1 VCEAPG
7 CLPQRS
13 DHVEPSHSKRPGE
26 RDSLERLR
34 WKVSLLRVE
43 LATLATSHDVLG
55 ISDHCGLVEA
65 FQEHA
70 PEDRSGGHVVAAGP
84 HVDVLH

>member
-1 VCEAPG
+1 
-7 CLPQRS
+7 
-13 DHVEPSHSKRPGE
+13 
-26 RDSLERLR
+26 
-34 WKVSLLRVE
+34 VE